1 MELNKNNVLEKV
13 ADDLNLSD
21 TEFDSVITSYE
32 AVGAL
37 LNSDRNITQYG
48 AISIFPQGSIALG
61 TTVKPL
67 SKSDYDVDMVALLKN
82 SDIDLRT
89 LKHAIGN
96 ALKNSDRYKNRIEKL
111 PNGGKRCWTLNY
123 RNYHMD
129 ILPCKLDL
137 NPAKYNEIDSI
148 IATHTDDGMNFT
160 KVYTNPKGY
169 LAWFL
174 DKSNSYMK
182 ESKRLFSLEKV
193 KEYPRKT
200 ILQKIVQLIKRHRD
214 VYFGSFGSSIEQ
226 YKPISIII
234 TTLAARA
241 YTGETDL
248 IAGLLNVANNMNK
261 YISKDSD
268 GKYAI
273 INPVNTK
280 ENFAEKWNSDT
291 LKSHYFFQWHNQLVK
306 DIKELNTLDFINFA
320 NKAKVLFGKENV
332 ENVYKY
338 FGEEAKSEREAG
350 KLKMDKKTGVLNSI
364 AGVAVTAHTFFG
376 EKTDEKQRE

>member
-13 ADDLNLSD
+13 ANDLNLND
-21 TEFDSVITSYE
+21 TELDSVITSYE

-37 LNSDRNITQYG
+37 LNNDKNITQYG
-48 AISIFPQGSIALG
+48 DISVFPQGSIALG

-67 SKSDYDVDMVALLKN
+67 SKSDYDVDMVAFLKN
-82 SDIDLRT
+82 SSIDLRT
-89 LKHAIGN
+89 LKHIIGN
-96 ALKNSDRYKNRIEKL
+96 ALKNSDRYKNKIEKL

-123 RNYHMD
+123 KDYHMD
-129 ILPCKLDL
+129 ILPCKPDL
-137 NPAKYNEIDSI
+137 NPATYKEIDSV
-148 IATHTDDGMNFT
+148 IATHTDDGFNFT
-160 KVYTNPKGY
+160 EIYTNPKGY

-174 DKSNSYMK
+174 DKSNSFMK
-182 ESKRLFSLEKV
+182 ESKRLFSLEKI

-200 ILQKIVQLIKRHRD
+200 TLQKIVQLIKRHRD
-214 VYFGSFGSSIEQ
+214 VYFGSLGSSAEK

-241 YTGETDL
+241 YFGETDL
-248 IAGLLNVANNMNK
+248 IVGLLNVVNSMNK
-261 YISKDSD
+261 YVSTDNN

-280 ENFAEKWNSDT
+280 ENFADKWNNDA
-291 LKSHYFFQWHNQLVK
+291 LKPHYFFQWHAQLIK
-306 DIKELNTLDFINFA
+306 DVKELNTLDTIGFA
-320 NKAKVLFGKENV
+320 NKAKAIFGKENV

-338 FGEEAKSEREAG
+338 FGELAKSEREAG
-350 KLKMDKKTGVLNSI
+350 KLKMDKKTGMLNSV

-376 EKTDEKQRE
+376 RKYDKE